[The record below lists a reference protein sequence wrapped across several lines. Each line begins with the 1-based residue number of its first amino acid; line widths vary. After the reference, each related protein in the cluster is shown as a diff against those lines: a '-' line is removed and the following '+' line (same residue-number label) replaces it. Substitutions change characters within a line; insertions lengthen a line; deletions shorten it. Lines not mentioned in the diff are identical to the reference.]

1 MSVLDPED
9 FMPGVRLIEG
19 RGIEVFF
26 LAFDGL

>member
-9 FMPGVRLIEG
+9 FMPGVRTIEG
-19 RGIEVFF
+19 RGIEVF